1 VRAVTVTYLFLD
13 TEWADL
19 EGRELVSLALVSQ
32 DGEAVFYAERDPL
45 PVNPTGFVKD
55 SVYPLLD
62 RGSVAL
68 CDAEFTGELRK
79 FLCGVQA
86 PHVLYDY
93 PNDGALL
100 LLAISGF
107 RLLPS
112 ELSDLPAPPR
122 HLKSSLLADA
132 ALSAALEEYFLA
144 QPSEATKR
152 HHALVDAKAL
162 RAAWVATQANSNQ

>member
-1 VRAVTVTYLFLD
+1 M
-13 TEWADL
+13 
-19 EGRELVSLALVSQ
+19 VSLALVSQ

-45 PVNPTGFVKD
+45 PVNPTGSVKD

-68 CDAEFTGELRK
+68 GDTEFTGGLRE
-79 FLCGVQA
+79 FLCGVQT

-107 RLLPS
+107 GLLPS
-112 ELSDLPAPPR
+112 ELNDVPA
-122 HLKSSLLADA
+122 HLV
-132 ALSAALEEYFLA
+132 
-144 QPSEATKR
+144 T
-152 HHALVDAKAL
+152 
-162 RAAWVATQANSNQ
+162 